1 MPAYAAVSDVDPAT
15 CPPPRAPTR
24 PPLLLLAVT
33 SLLSFGAHFGKHF
46 LSSLAP
52 AIIPRLGLSRAAFG
66 LTFSFQELPGVVVPV
81 LGSIAVSAARVR
93 FGRAAVCLAA
103 LVTAGQALSAAAIH
117 LRSLGALLAGRLLFG
132 VGDGFLVVVQ
142 GAIVGARFREDGHMS
157 LAFGAMLLSSRLS
170 SYAGLASP
178 GIISEQ
184 VGLVP
189 AVYLSAAVCFLSFGA
204 ALVYAL
210 CLDPPSQDD
219 TGSPSPST
227 RPQGTSNC
235 AQFLTDAWAAVREL
249 PPPFWLVAACWAA
262 LASAVF
268 TFLHFASDIA
278 ASSPVPA
285 LATRSSLAGLI
296 SGWILL
302 LSAVVSPFAGVAQDR
317 YGRRVHILACACG
330 LASAGLLSCA
340 GAVNGSATAV
350 LAGVAL
356 VALGFSVAPV
366 TLLSCVAL
374 CVEDEAKLP
383 TALGLFKASENVVMS
398 QAHWVAGSLRDHSG
412 DYMWTLLFLAGLA
425 AAGALSAFAL
435 FRTSKAS
442 LLREGILSPAY

>member
-1 MPAYAAVSDVDPAT
+1 MSYAAIADADPAT
-15 CPPPRAPTR
+15 LPPRAGAR

-33 SLLSFGAHFGKHF
+33 SVLSFGAHFGKHF
-46 LSSLAP
+46 LSSLGP
-52 AIIPRLGLSRAAFG
+52 SIIARLGLSRAAFG

-103 LVTAGQALSAAAIH
+103 LVAAGQALSAAAIH
-117 LRSLGALLAGRLLFG
+117 VRSYPALLAGRLLFG

-142 GAIVGARFREDGHMS
+142 GAIVGARFREDGNMS

-178 GIISEQ
+178 AFVSERL
-184 VGLVP
+184 GLVP
-189 AVYLSAAVCFLSFGA
+189 AVYLSAAICSFSLVA
-204 ALVYAL
+204 ALIYAL
-210 CLDPPSQDD
+210 GLDPPFPDYTRLLPSLSS
-219 TGSPSPST
+219 SPATPTPTCS
-227 RPQGTSNC
+227 
-235 AQFLTDAWAAVREL
+235 QFLTSAWAAVREL
-249 PPPFWLVAACWAA
+249 PSPFWLVAACWAA
-262 LASAVF
+262 LSSAVF

-278 ASSPVPA
+278 ATSPAPA
-285 LATRSSLAGLI
+285 LAAKAPLAGLFG
-296 SGWILL
+296 GWILI
-302 LSAVVSPFAGVAQDR
+302 LSAILAPFAGVAQDR
-317 YGRRVHILACACG
+317 YGRRVHILGAACG

-340 GAVNGSATAV
+340 AAVNGNAMAV

-374 CVEDEAKLP
+374 CVEDKAQLP

-398 QAHWVAGSLRDHSG
+398 QAHWVAGALRDRSG
-412 DYMWTLLFLAGLA
+412 DYVSTLLFLAGVA
-425 AAGALSAFAL
+425 AAGALSALSL

-442 LLREGILSPAY
+442 ILHQGKSIEG